1 MTLNNRT
8 KLAIYLRISYLCTYK
23 GEIMRKILVC
33 AIVVI
38 CAVVSVSAREVYSL
52 NSGWKFF
59 YAEENSS
66 DNARE
71 VTLPHTWN
79 LDAFVG
85 GTTYRQTLANYRR
98 TLFVPSEWKGKRLFL
113 RFYGVQSVA
122 DVFLNGRHIGD
133 HYGGYTAFTFEITD
147 NVSYGYDNALLV
159 AVSNTLRN
167 DVLPTSAENNV
178 YGGIYRDVELIV
190 TDKTAVSPM
199 YYGTDGV
206 MVHQMDVTKDRV
218 VGRVDVALLGKKDTQ
233 QSVTVDFVAPDG
245 YVTLSKVVKAK
256 VDGNLL
262 PVPFTI
268 ENAELWSVSQP
279 RLYTV
284 RVTVGEDVVE
294 VKTGFRKIEVTSEK
308 KFTINGRRIR
318 VHGVLLG
325 HDRMPIGNALTKGD
339 MDADLAIIRDMGA
352 NAVRSL
358 TGPHAQ
364 HFYNECDR
372 LGMVVWVDFPLTR
385 APFLSDISYYPTAR
399 FEENGLQ
406 QLREIVLQ
414 NINHPSVA
422 MWGVFS
428 LMRGKSKSQMDY
440 IRKLNDTAKKL
451 DVSRPTVAMSNQDGD
466 INFITDLIVWQQAV
480 GWESGE
486 TADLE
491 LWQDALRSN
500 WSHLRQAVCY
510 GESSNPARF
519 GDASK
524 ISCSLLA
531 ARARQ
536 QNFHEGYLRWV
547 DEELFWGV
555 WLNTMFDIGS
565 TRYVRGVRNSGV
577 VAGDHTTRK
586 NLFYLYK
593 SHWDRRNPTLYITD
607 KERTIRPEKKQVLT
621 IYSSMGMPTMLV
633 NGDTVA
639 CKNVARTIYRT
650 DTLLLKGTNTVKVV
664 FGDKIDEMTLTIG
677 NYLRVQ

>member
-1 MTLNNRT
+1 
-8 KLAIYLRISYLCTYK
+8 
-23 GEIMRKILVC
+23 MRKILVFTILVL
-33 AIVVI
+33 ATVM
-38 CAVVSVSAREVYSL
+38 SVSAREVYSL

-71 VTLPHTWN
+71 ITLPHTWN

-85 GTTYRQTLANYRR
+85 GTGYRQTLANYRR
-98 TLFVPSEWKGKRLFL
+98 SLFVPNEWKGKRLFL
-113 RFYGVQSVA
+113 RFYGVQNVA

-133 HYGGYTAFTFEITD
+133 HYGGYTAFTFEVTES
-147 NVSYGYDNALLV
+147 VSYGSNNTLLV
-159 AVSNTLRN
+159 AVSNTSRN

-190 TDKTAVSPM
+190 TDKVAVSPM

-206 MVHQMDVTKDRV
+206 MVHQTEVSKDRV
-218 VGRVDVALLGKKDTQ
+218 VGRVDVAMLGRKDAQ
-233 QSVTVDFVAPDG
+233 QNVTVDFVAPDG
-245 YVTLSKVVKAK
+245 YVSLSKVVKAK
-256 VDGNLL
+256 VDGNLVA
-262 PVPFTI
+262 VPFTI
-268 ENAELWSVSQP
+268 ENAELWSLSQP

-294 VKTGFRKIEVTSEK
+294 VKTGFRKIEVTPEK
-308 KFTINGRRIR
+308 KFTINGRRVR

-325 HDRMPIGNALTKGD
+325 HDRMPIGNALSKSD
-339 MDADLAIIRDMGA
+339 MESDLSLIRDMGA
-352 NAVRSL
+352 NAVRSI

-428 LMRGKSKSQMDY
+428 MMRGKSKSQMDY
-440 IRKLNDTAKKL
+440 IRKLNATAKKL

-466 INFITDLIVWQQAV
+466 INFITDLIVWQQSV
-480 GWESGE
+480 GWESGDA
-486 TADLE
+486 ADLD
-491 LWQDALRSN
+491 LWQNALRTN
-500 WSHLRQAVCY
+500 WNHLRQAVCY

-519 GDASK
+519 GDAAK
-524 ISCSLLA
+524 IPYSLA
-531 ARARQ
+531 EARTRQ
-536 QNFHEGYLRWV
+536 QKFHEGYSRLI

-555 WLNTMFDIGS
+555 WVNSMFDLGS
-565 TRYVRGVRNSGV
+565 TRYVRGVRNSGI
-577 VAGDHTTRK
+577 VAGNHTTRK

-593 SHWDRRNPTLYITD
+593 SQWDRRNSTLYIVN
-607 KERTIRPEKKQVLT
+607 KEQDIRPDQKQT
-621 IYSSMGMPTMLV
+621 ITVYSSMGMPTMLV

-639 CKNVARTIYRT
+639 CKNIARTIYRT
-650 DTLLLKGTNTVKVV
+650 DTLTMNGTNAVKVI
-664 FGDKIDEMTLTIG
+664 FGEKSDEMTLTIG
-677 NYLRVQ
+677 NYLKVQ